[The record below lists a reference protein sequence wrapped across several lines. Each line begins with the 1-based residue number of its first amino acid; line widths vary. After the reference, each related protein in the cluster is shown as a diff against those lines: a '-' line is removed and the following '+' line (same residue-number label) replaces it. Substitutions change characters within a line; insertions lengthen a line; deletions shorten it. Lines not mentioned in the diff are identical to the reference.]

1 MAILIKMQSNGLPV
15 NVDVTSPEAR
25 AAYERGRALYY
36 QRVGQRNHAC
46 ADCHDPDRGASRYA
60 GARVLSLAQT
70 GLTRPFPVW
79 FTIPRTIWSIRMRF
93 QFCMLP
99 LGTNYL
105 AADAPEYADLELYLT
120 AFDNGKP
127 ISVPGIR

>member
-1 MAILIKMQSNGLPV
+1 MDI
-15 NVDVTSPEAR
+15 TR
-25 AAYERGRALYY
+25 
-36 QRVGQRNHAC
+36 
-46 ADCHDPDRGASRYA
+46 RYA
-60 GARVLSLAQT
+60 GARVLSVAQT
-70 GLTRPFPVW
+70 GLTRHFPLW
-79 FTIPRTIWSIRMRF
+79 FTIPRRIWSVRTRF

-127 ISVPGIR
+127 MSVPGIR